1 VDRKLWKRHVE
12 YLDKFQKRP
21 THGDEATRLGIT
33 GRLTQARTMLTTV
46 ESAAYLESLSGTLG
60 AEPIEA
66 YL

>member
-21 THGDEATRLGIT
+21 THADEATRLGIAT
-33 GRLTQARTMLTTV
+33 RLTNARNMLATV
-46 ESAAYLESLSGTLG
+46 EAADYLGNLSGTLG